1 MSEVIEFYDNVTL
14 VEYLWG
20 AISPILLLIKDS
32 DFVCPYM
39 LRKQTSF
46 AYSIC
51 KIWIIIHEVNIYWCS
66 QIKSLYYKSRCFWEN

>member
-1 MSEVIEFYDNVTL
+1 MGSNIT
-14 VEYLWG
+14 
-20 AISPILLLIKDS
+20 ILLLIKDS

-51 KIWIIIHEVNIYWCS
+51 NIWIIIHEVN
-66 QIKSLYYKSRCFWEN
+66 K